1 MVITVNIRHIYD
13 IFVHTAVPIVLY
25 TVDKSLQSELCCNHV
40 AARTHKLEVNGVP
53 SIASVLCAHTR
64 GRGNQ
69 AVIDSAMYLLK
80 INSPVTTRDT
90 LVSVIL
96 RYSFSQ

>member
-40 AARTHKLEVNGVP
+40 AARTHNPEVNGVP
-53 SIASVLCAHTR
+53 SCIASVLCAHTR
-64 GRGNQ
+64 GRGKQ

-90 LVSVIL
+90 LVSVI
-96 RYSFSQ
+96 SEV

>member
-1 MVITVNIRHIYD
+1 MVITVYIRHIYD
-13 IFVHTAVPIVLY
+13 IFVHTTVPIVLY
-25 TVDKSLQSELCCNHV
+25 TVDKSLQSEMCCNHV
-40 AARTHKLEVNGVP
+40 AARTHKPEVNGVP

-64 GRGNQ
+64 GRGYQ

-80 INSPVTTRDT
+80 INLPVTTRDT